1 MLTKMQQM
9 LGSPIQEK
17 PSDLRMD
24 AAGIGFLGIIVYLA
38 VLVVSKNIFH
48 LEGIM
53 VKILPAAALIL
64 VEVIAIVY
72 YVTQSSKEREQKN
85 A

>member
-1 MLTKMQQM
+1 
-9 LGSPIQEK
+9 
-17 PSDLRMD
+17 
-24 AAGIGFLGIIVYLA
+24 
-38 VLVVSKNIFH
+38 
-48 LEGIM
+48 M

>member
-1 MLTKMQQM
+1 MQQM
-9 LGSPIQEK
+9 LGSSVQEK
-17 PSDLRMD
+17 PSDLRTD

-53 VKILPAAALIL
+53 VKIIPAVALIL

-72 YVTQSSKEREQKN
+72 YVTQSSREREKKN